1 MKHEYVIDAN
11 VLFSAFISGK
21 DVYHLL
27 FSEHTIY
34 LPDFAFLEIEKYK
47 QRILKKTKLTEQEF
61 QEFVFKLLSNV
72 TVIPN
77 LLISRASLKH
87 AYQLCQGID
96 EKNTVYVA
104 VALEFDVTLIT
115 SDKILCTGLK
125 KRNFTQVMLLR
136 DVIDTLPVI
145 Q

>member
-115 SDKILCTGLK
+115 RDKTLYTGLK